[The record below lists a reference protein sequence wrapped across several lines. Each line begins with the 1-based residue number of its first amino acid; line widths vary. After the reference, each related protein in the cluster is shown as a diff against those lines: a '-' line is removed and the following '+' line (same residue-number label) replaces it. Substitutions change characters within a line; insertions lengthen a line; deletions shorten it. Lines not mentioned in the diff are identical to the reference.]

1 MAMKELIK
9 YGFYDGIITTL
20 LVFIAI
26 FIFLYPTYKYVFII
40 TFILLLRILLTLRRH
55 VNVILNEINRVE
67 KVMNNAKTEEA

>member
-40 TFILLLRILLTLRRH
+40 TFILLFRILLTLRRH
-55 VNVILNEINRVE
+55 ISVILNEINRVE